1 MFPTSYNAWLWLLN
15 SFCKLQHRIC
25 ANNRRMRKLRLL
37 NQKEIFRT
45 ILTLQTLMQGQKGQL
60 ANPICQGAVSN
71 FSMWAALTKSAT
83 FAQEVI
89 QPSTL
94 RASRLY
100 GRARPI
106 STQKKYF
113 CQSMPECKL
122 QVETMELLEIMKAAN
137 YLDIRG
143 LLDAASKVY

>member
-1 MFPTSYNAWLWLLN
+1 MSCSHKA
-15 SFCKLQHRIC
+15 SF
-25 ANNRRMRKLRLL
+25 
-37 NQKEIFRT
+37 
-45 ILTLQTLMQGQKGQL
+45 G
-60 ANPICQGAVSN
+60 
-71 FSMWAALTKSAT
+71 KSAT

-143 LLDAASKVY
+143 LLDAASKVYQPYESWHFEDFITLLVSRSLSSRDIAN